1 MSKMTYLVSVD
12 CPLGGPSI
20 LFTGECEPQ
29 FRDSHTGYDFDGYM
43 PTTIYRDDCELTGE
57 GMTAK
62 DWETFKYRLKNCIR
76 ERDVQHK
83 PSEIVRAA
91 CKGTAAPVVISFDG
105 GHESNARMVEIEAL
119 SEEM

>member
-29 FRDSHTGYDFDGYM
+29 FRDSHDGYDFDGYM
-43 PTTIYRDDCELTGE
+43 PTSIYRDGLELTGE

-62 DWETFKYRLKNCIR
+62 DWETFKYRLKQSIR

-83 PSEIVRAA
+83 VSRIIDAA
-91 CKGTAAPVVISFDG
+91 CKGTAAPVVIVVKG
-105 GHESNARMVEIEAL
+105 GRESNAREIEIEAL